1 MSSTST
7 YKGPPYLS
15 TGISSSSSSSLPL
28 PANSKTCMSAAA
40 KRAKYLR
47 RLLHFRQMDFE
58 FAIWQ
63 MIYLLLDPKR
73 VYKNFKYR
81 KLSKSQFARDDPAF
95 LVLLSTWLVV
105 STAIYSWVLGIHFLG
120 FIKFLL
126 WVIGIDTLGA
136 GAAVATVLWA
146 FSNKYLLVRRDDEA
160 VEWGYCLDIHLNAL
174 FPVLVILHGIQLMFY
189 HHFISGPGI
198 LSTIFGNTLWL
209 IAITYYVFIT
219 FLGYGSL
226 PGLKKTRVFLYPLGM
241 LILLY
246 FLSLFTGVNLC
257 QILVKFYKDRVV

>member
-1 MSSTST
+1 MSSSRQSHPG
-7 YKGPPYLS
+7 Y
-15 TGISSSSSSSLPL
+15 SSSGSLPS
-28 PANSKTCMSAAA
+28 PATSKTCMSAAA

-58 FAIWQ
+58 FAVWQ

-73 VYKNFKYR
+73 VYRNFKYR

-95 LVLLSTWLVV
+95 LVLLSSWLLV
-105 STAIYSWVLGIHFLG
+105 STGIYSWVLQIHFSG

-126 WVIGIDTLGA
+126 WVIGVDTLGM
-136 GAAVATVLWA
+136 GCIVATGLWL
-146 FSNKYLLVRRDDEA
+146 FTNKYLLVRRREPEEA

-174 FPVLVILHGIQLMFY
+174 FPVLVILHGVQLLFY

-198 LSTIFGNTLWL
+198 VATLLGNTLWL
-209 IAITYYVFIT
+209 VALTYYIFIT

-226 PGLKKTRVFLYPLGM
+226 SGLKKTRIFLYPLGM

-246 FLSLFTGVNLC
+246 FLTLFTGVNLC
-257 QILVKFYKDRVV
+257 QVLARFYKDRVV